1 MATATLNDMQ
11 TLATDSVFGNRVLMA
26 LTQFCTTTIPSE
38 AITGTTVQLHVARKN
53 FAAAVLNNPTFYKPL
68 FVNAVAANQIVA
80 NDATAGGTII
90 GDTGTTLATAA
101 LLCTD
106 TDIEN
111 AVAAAF
117 NAFVSN
123 I

>member
-1 MATATLNDMQ
+1 MATAALNDMAV
-11 TLATDSVFGNRVLMA
+11 LATDAIFGNRVLMS
-26 LTQFCTTTIPSE
+26 LVQFCTVVVPSE
-38 AITGTTVQLHVARKN
+38 SIASTGVQLHVARKN
-53 FAAAVLNNPTFYKPL
+53 YAAAVLNNPNTYKPL

-80 NDATAGGTII
+80 NDATVGGTLV
-90 GDTGTTLATAA
+90 GSATIAAQA

-106 TDIEN
+106 TDINN
-111 AVAAAF
+111 AIAAAF

>member
-1 MATATLNDMQ
+1 MATANLNDMS
-11 TLATDSVFGNRVLMA
+11 TLATDTVFGNRVFMA
-26 LTQFCTTTIPSE
+26 LIQFCTNVVPGES
-38 AITGTTVQLHVARKN
+38 ITSTTVQLHVARKN
-53 FAAAVLNNPTFYKPL
+53 YAATVLNNPNVYKPL
-68 FVNAVAANQIVA
+68 FVNAVAANQNVA
-80 NDATAGGTII
+80 NDATVSATIVGLTAGP
-90 GDTGTTLATAA
+90 LATAA

-106 TDIEN
+106 TDINN